1 MGLYDNRKKIK
12 NQRAN
17 VPDFVKLVPHKD
29 KVLGVPLGI
38 ESSFFNAA
46 LKLVI
51 LLGVKSHIFALGISS
66 VALPILNIYRYIN
79 T

>member
-29 KVLGVPLGI
+29 KVLKKYGIVDNLTGKRKRIHPQSFKKLG
-38 ESSFFNAA
+38 EYWRKTRKN
-46 LKLVI
+46 
-51 LLGVKSHIFALGISS
+51 LGKKKK
-66 VALPILNIYRYIN
+66 
-79 T
+79 

>member
-29 KVLGVPLGI
+29 KVLKKYRIVDNLTGKRIHPQSFKKLG
-38 ESSFFNAA
+38 EYWRKTRKN
-46 LKLVI
+46 
-51 LLGVKSHIFALGISS
+51 LGKKKK
-66 VALPILNIYRYIN
+66 
-79 T
+79 

>member
-29 KVLGVPLGI
+29 KVLKKYGIVDNLTGKRIHHQNFKDLGTTMRKI
-38 ESSFFNAA
+38 
-46 LKLVI
+46 
-51 LLGVKSHIFALGISS
+51 
-66 VALPILNIYRYIN
+66 RDR
-79 T
+79 